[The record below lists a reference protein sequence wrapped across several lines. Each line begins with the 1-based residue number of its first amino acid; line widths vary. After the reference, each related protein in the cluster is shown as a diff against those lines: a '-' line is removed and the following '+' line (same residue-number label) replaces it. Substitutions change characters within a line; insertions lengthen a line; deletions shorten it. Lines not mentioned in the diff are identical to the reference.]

1 MSKNEETF
9 EELMQR
15 LEEITNKLE
24 KEQSSLDEAVKLFEE
39 GMEISKKCNSKLED
53 AEKRITVLINENDT
67 LREENFIPEE

>member
-1 MSKNEETF
+1 MSKSEETF
-9 EELMQR
+9 EELMNR

-39 GMEISKKCNSKLED
+39 GIEISKKCNSKLED
-53 AEKRITVLINENDT
+53 AEKRITILINENDT